1 MHDKL
6 LLGLVIICILG
17 VFFTGTSKDDGEK
30 RGRGPKI
37 SQGEEHA
44 PGESQP
50 QGTLPGQNPSQ
61 SQGQGQGQ
69 NPAQGQP
76 GAQGQNQG
84 QGQTQQA
91 NANQENLTPNLAGE
105 FVRWWLTK
113 GMDYKQ
119 ASAAASHKEA
129 FGWALP
135 DATNV
140 FEQLFW
146 GDHIKQ
152 GIATGTIAADFQPI
166 SVTPLAINP
175 DGSVVVTVVGT
186 LCMQQTGQMPA
197 SQQLTMD
204 FLVKKGTDGCRIAGF
219 YNKAAIPVGR

>member
-17 VFFTGTSKDDGEK
+17 VFFTGTAKDDSEK
-30 RGRGPKI
+30 RGRGPKL

-50 QGTLPGQNPSQ
+50 QGTLPGQNPNQSL
-61 SQGQGQGQ
+61 SQGQEQGQ
-69 NPAQGQP
+69 NPAP
-76 GAQGQNQG
+76 GQNQA

-91 NANQENLTPNLAGE
+91 NANREKLTPNLAGD

-204 FLVKKGTDGCRIAGF
+204 FLVKKGNDGCRIAGF
-219 YNKAAIPVGR
+219 YNKAAIPIGR